1 MPLDPSIP
9 LQAKAPDPLQ
19 TMGQWIGLART
30 KQQLERETATLPTDI
45 EKSRAESE
53 LARTNAEKARRTL
66 DDYIRSQ
73 RAAADT
79 ATAGAKVA
87 TESADADIRSRKAAA
102 TTAETGAQRAG
113 FELAA
118 DQMQL
123 IRNQTNRFLND
134 PDFDPAKPNRDRMIE
149 KIADVRQELVDSG
162 VPRPMAEAMTSRLIA
177 QASSDPKSVRQSLLT
192 AINAGLG
199 AQGQASAAIPGGPAI
214 STGQQTAVIN
224 TNPQAGP
231 VGRAVPGT
239 VAQQQLP
246 PTAQTVQEVA
256 PGVYQ
261 PAFVGPQ
268 PGGIRPPGP
277 SQPPA
282 GAVAPAAP
290 GAPAGAPSA
299 QPQRGF
305 VPAGPPMGAAD
316 NMAGIT
322 EMVNRDRLATQQ
334 AAQVAS
340 QNVPVLQTIRKYA
353 NDAATGVASDKR
365 ALIAGLAGYLGM
377 SEGDLVRTSTD
388 LLAKNSAMLSL
399 AGGNTDAA
407 RALAEAANPSTKMT
421 PTAIRKAV
429 NQIIAQQEMALAKQ
443 SYLQRYEADPVAY
456 SKALTSFNAIA
467 DARVFEYPQM
477 SVKEKAEFK
486 NSLTP
491 AEVEA
496 FGRRLAA
503 ARQFGFIR

>member
-1 MPLDPSIP
+1 MPLDPSIS

-19 TMGQWIGLART
+19 SMGQWLGLARA

-45 EKSRAESE
+45 ERSRAESD
-53 LARTNAEKARRTL
+53 LARINAERARRTL

-87 TESADADIRSRKAAA
+87 TESAEADIRSRKAAA

-177 QASSDPKSVRQSLLT
+177 QAASDPKSVRQSLLT

-199 AQGQASAAIPGGPAI
+199 AQGQAAAAVPGGPAI

-224 TNPQAGP
+224 TNPMAGP

-268 PGGIRPPGP
+268 GGGIRPPGAP
-277 SQPPA
+277 QAPAGMSTPTAPGSPA
-282 GAVAPAAP
+282 GASP
-290 GAPAGAPSA
+290 A

-305 VPAGPPMGAAD
+305 VPAGPPMGA
-316 NMAGIT
+316 
-322 EMVNRDRLATQQ
+322 
-334 AAQVAS
+334 
-340 QNVPVLQTIRKYA
+340 
-353 NDAATGVASDKR
+353 
-365 ALIAGLAGYLGM
+365 
-377 SEGDLVRTSTD
+377 
-388 LLAKNSAMLSL
+388 
-399 AGGNTDAA
+399 
-407 RALAEAANPSTKMT
+407 
-421 PTAIRKAV
+421 
-429 NQIIAQQEMALAKQ
+429 
-443 SYLQRYEADPVAY
+443 
-456 SKALTSFNAIA
+456 
-467 DARVFEYPQM
+467 
-477 SVKEKAEFK
+477 
-486 NSLTP
+486 
-491 AEVEA
+491 
-496 FGRRLAA
+496 
-503 ARQFGFIR
+503 